1 MIGVVIPCRDGVD
14 YLAEALRSI
23 AAQDVPHEIVVA
35 DDGSTDRS
43 VELALEHGARV
54 VRSPAPGSGP
64 AAARGA
70 GVAATDTEL
79 VAFLDA
85 DDRWLPGKLT
95 AQRAA
100 LDADPG
106 LDAVVGGVRHFLSP
120 DRAAALAGRVA
131 LPPDQPVAHLFG
143 TLLIRRAAWD
153 RIARDGADL
162 GDTLGF
168 FSAARRTL
176 TLGTLPGIVLERR
189 IHGANWT
196 MRQRDRLHADYLRAA
211 HAAIV
216 ARRSARP

>member
-1 MIGVVIPCRDGVD
+1 M
-14 YLAEALRSI
+14 
-23 AAQDVPHEIVVA
+23 
-35 DDGSTDRS
+35 
-43 VELALEHGARV
+43 
-54 VRSPAPGSGP
+54 
-64 AAARGA
+64 
-70 GVAATDTEL
+70 
-79 VAFLDA
+79 
-85 DDRWLPGKLT
+85 
-95 AQRAA
+95 
-100 LDADPG
+100 
-106 LDAVVGGVRHFLSP
+106 VGGVRHFLSP

-153 RIARDGADL
+153 RVARDGADL

-168 FSAARRTL
+168 FPAARRTL

-211 HAAIV
+211 RAAIV